1 MAGGTY
7 DNTNRGA
14 LFKNDRKQRDNQPDY
29 TGKMELGADVIAAA
43 QNGDPIFVSGWLK
56 TINTGQRAGEKMLS
70 LSIQPPRENQAPRD
84 NAPQQQQRPAQQARA
99 RAVQNGKNAANP
111 ISNDEQFKDDDIPF

>member
-1 MAGGTY
+1 
-7 DNTNRGA
+7 
-14 LFKNDRKQRDNQPDY
+14 
-29 TGKMELGADVIAAA
+29 
-43 QNGDPIFVSGWLK
+43 
-56 TINTGQRAGEKMLS
+56 MLS